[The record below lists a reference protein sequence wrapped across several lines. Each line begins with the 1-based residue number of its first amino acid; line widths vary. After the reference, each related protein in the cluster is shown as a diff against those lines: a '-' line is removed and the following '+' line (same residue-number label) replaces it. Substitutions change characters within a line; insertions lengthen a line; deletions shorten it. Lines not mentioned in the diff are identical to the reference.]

1 MRGLLHA
8 HRSRRPDA
16 LPGLFSSRTT
26 SEHEGSLSLGKG
38 ERLAFV
44 FVENRFLSKRRERR
58 VRCGNAPRPFPSRW
72 VRSGRGPRRFRRAG
86 APLPVG
92 GALGRGRGVPA
103 LWPPA
108 GPAVVGSAR
117 VIRRALRSEWV
128 VRGDEARAPRCPAA
142 GLSQLLQ
149 LGRRRP
155 QTALG
160 TFLHFSLECPSLV
173 PFQLPTLYRL
183 HYTTAPFVM

>member
-1 MRGLLHA
+1 MPSRGCSPAEPPPSTKEACRWGRGNGLL
-8 HRSRRPDA
+8 
-16 LPGLFSSRTT
+16 LFSSKTVFC
-26 SEHEGSLSLGKG
+26 LSAGRDASDVGMPPAPSPRAGCGAG
-38 ERLAFV
+38 EARGA
-44 FVENRFLSKRRERR
+44 SA
-58 VRCGNAPRPFPSRW
+58 GP
-72 VRSGRGPRRFRRAG
+72 GPRSPSAG
-86 APLPVG
+86 RWEGVG
-92 GALGRGRGVPA
+92 GGPA